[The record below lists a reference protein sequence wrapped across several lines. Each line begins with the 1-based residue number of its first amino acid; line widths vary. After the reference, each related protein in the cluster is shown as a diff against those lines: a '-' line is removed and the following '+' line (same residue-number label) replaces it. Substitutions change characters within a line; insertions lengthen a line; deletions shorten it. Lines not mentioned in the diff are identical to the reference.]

1 MPRFRHAVVAVAA
14 AGLVC
19 APGAFADEPNPVG
32 FPKDAPRGGVGV
44 YRVWYAD
51 GAWHLR
57 SSTEDSGGKKDKLMV
72 FSGTVRCDGK
82 LTVEPNRLETGGGKT
97 GDRITPAGDGKS
109 FSFEFK
115 TYGAID
121 EAVFKAADKAKTLT
135 FDLKIDGQPAP
146 LYRVVVGAAG
156 GSPEKNPFKLPAHPK
171 K

>member
-1 MPRFRHAVVAVAA
+1 MIGFRHAVLAVAA
-14 AGLVC
+14 AGFVC
-19 APGAFADEPNPVG
+19 LHGATADEPNPVG

-72 FSGTVRCDGK
+72 FAGTVRCDGK
-82 LTVEPNRLETGGGKT
+82 LTVDPKALESRGKV
-97 GDRITPAGDGKS
+97 GDRITPAADGKG

-115 TYGAID
+115 TYGATD
-121 EAVFKAADKAKTLT
+121 EAVFKVADKAKTLT
-135 FDLKIDGQPAP
+135 FDLKIDGEKAP
-146 LYRVVVGAAG
+146 LYRIVVGAAG